1 MRVEQLACTGEP
13 KAVATVRRESDKAA
27 PVVARPS
34 RLKPA
39 LPFAKSFKPL
49 AADVATFESRPFVEP
64 NRASIQGRCDG

>member
-49 AADVATFESRPFVEP
+49 AADVATFE
-64 NRASIQGRCDG
+64 NRHSSDVAAPIQRRCDG